1 MKRLLTL
8 VVVACALVPS
18 HALVAQQQSQIQFF
32 FSAVDA
38 SGKPVT
44 DLGPADII
52 MTENG
57 APGKVVTMEKQPL
70 PIKLTIA
77 VDNGAGSDQV
87 LGFYRQGLTGLVE
100 PLPADMEVTF
110 ITMAP
115 APRMHV
121 RPTTD
126 RAALLKGI
134 SSFSFDDES
143 PRFSDTI
150 VEYSQRIEKEFKS
163 QKLNYLPVLL
173 LVSTTGREV
182 ADAQLE
188 EVTKAINLLAS
199 RRARVLIAI
208 TITRP
213 GEGNQLVELRE
224 GRQAMISAPLAKA
237 TQGRFEQVATQNGVA
252 ALLPKWGKEI
262 ADSHVKQANQ
272 YRVVIER
279 PGGAT
284 GALNNVDIRLSRPNL
299 TSAISLDGRFI
310 PTN

>member
-1 MKRLLTL
+1 MKRLALL
-8 VVVACALVPS
+8 VVACALVVSS
-18 HALVAQQQSQIQFF
+18 HGLWAQQQSQIQFF

-70 PIKLTIA
+70 PIKLTVA
-77 VDNGAGSDQV
+77 VDNGDGSEQV
-87 LGFYRQGLTGLVE
+87 LGFYREGLNGLVE

-134 SSFSFDDES
+134 SSFSFDDER

-182 ADAQLE
+182 ADVQLE

-208 TITRP
+208 TVTRP
-213 GEGNQLVELRE
+213 GDGSQLVELRE
-224 GRQAMISAPLAKA
+224 GRQASISAPLAKA
-237 TQGRFEQVATQNGVA
+237 TQGRFEQVATQNGVV
-252 ALLPKWGKEI
+252 ALLPKWGKEL